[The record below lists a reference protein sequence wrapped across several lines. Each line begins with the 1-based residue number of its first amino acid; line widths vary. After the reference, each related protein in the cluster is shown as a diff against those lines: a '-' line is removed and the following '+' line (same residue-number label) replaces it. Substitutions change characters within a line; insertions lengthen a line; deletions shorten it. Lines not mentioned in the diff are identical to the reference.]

1 MKMYANM
8 LNRRLKKI
16 ENMITRKSKN
26 IKIEEEK
33 IDEATLTFAIK
44 SIKTSIFDYRLKGIK
59 DINDIIE
66 KNRNNKKILS
76 KILSLIKQSN
86 MIFGFFG
93 N

>member
-1 MKMYANM
+1 M

-59 DINDIIE
+59 DLNDIIE

-86 MIFGFFG
+86 IINEIKNF